1 MGEAVESAV
10 PIVGGTALRRKESP
24 PLRRERMVPLVGVVL
39 VKLSLLEPPR
49 GIVSPRRWRKDC

>member
-24 PLRRERMVPLVGVVL
+24 PLRRERIVPLVGVVW
-39 VKLSLLEPPR
+39 E
-49 GIVSPRRWRKDC
+49 